1 MSQPLQNLACKTYAL
16 NHFMKWLSRG
26 FPAGMRCAEEWGKVQ
41 PDGTRW
47 LVDTFVV
54 QPRLSVDD
62 EKSSRISRPK

>member
-1 MSQPLQNLACKTYAL
+1 
-16 NHFMKWLSRG
+16 MKWLSRG